1 MKSITDAL
9 VYAVTYINSRDAG
22 DEDLAI
28 EDDSAKGHIM
38 AYLSD
43 ATHAEQDALADAAKR
58 ALAEE
63 QSLIPPQQ
71 EMIDHFSIWMEDV
84 LGRDWIGNNRI

>member
-9 VYAVTYINSRDAG
+9 VYAVTYLNSRDAG
-22 DEDLAI
+22 DEDLAD
-28 EDDSAKGHIM
+28 EDDSAIGHIM

-43 ATHAEQDALADAAKR
+43 ATPAEQDALADAAKR

-71 EMIDHFSIWMEDV
+71 EMMDHFSIWMEEM
-84 LGRDWIGNNRI
+84 LGRDWNGNDRI